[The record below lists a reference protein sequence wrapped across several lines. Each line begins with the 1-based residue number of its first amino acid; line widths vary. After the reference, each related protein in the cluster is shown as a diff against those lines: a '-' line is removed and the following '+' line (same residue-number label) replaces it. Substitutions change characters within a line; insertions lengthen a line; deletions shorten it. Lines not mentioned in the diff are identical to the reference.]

1 MHNVYDLIADF
12 YGNSSEWSEWLSR
25 RFADDFIRTEAFRG
39 ATEDELYDTWN
50 CVLTLL
56 VYCGNVDIK
65 MGDMR
70 TDDFIDCFGW
80 CSRNIADFA
89 LTYET
94 AEQMLTVWSRLLHF
108 LKCAMPSRTIPLR
121 TSAAASSWM
130 KKIKDCSSSMT
141 REISGTTC

>member
-94 AEQMLTVWSRLLHF
+94 AEQMLTVPPAAFPENAPCHHGRF
-108 LKCAMPSRTIPLR
+108 LCGQVPQPRP
-121 TSAAASSWM
+121 
-130 KKIKDCSSSMT
+130 
-141 REISGTTC
+141 G